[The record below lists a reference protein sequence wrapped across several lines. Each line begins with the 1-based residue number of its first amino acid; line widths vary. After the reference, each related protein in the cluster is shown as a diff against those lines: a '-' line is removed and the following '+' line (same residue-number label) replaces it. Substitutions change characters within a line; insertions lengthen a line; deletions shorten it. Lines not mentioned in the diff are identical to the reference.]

1 MARKM
6 AEAERQISNLE
17 EKLKMEEEKSV
28 KNLTRSARISELV
41 NQVQIVEIENK
52 KLAKQIQDKEDQIDK
67 MNKEVVRKSIEVE
80 KLVNEVASVSD
91 QIKNLESEK
100 RQSRMD
106 MVWAQNFCLSQEKQI
121 KDLEEKLSRL
131 APQPDQSQPDQQ
143 QQETDPQSHAE
154 PAQPPRPLMLKI
166 RKDLT

>member
-1 MARKM
+1 
-6 AEAERQISNLE
+6 
-17 EKLKMEEEKSV
+17 
-28 KNLTRSARISELV
+28 
-41 NQVQIVEIENK
+41 
-52 KLAKQIQDKEDQIDK
+52 

-143 QQETDPQSHAE
+143 QQETDPQSPAE